1 MKKIIVLGAGYG
13 GLQAA
18 RALAGAGMEVLLFEA
33 KPREQVGFSWP
44 IDVEPSV
51 FTDLKIPLPPETV
64 RCPNSTYYVST
75 SRRPRVIA
83 MPEADRCFHING
95 RSLSAE
101 LISLA
106 EAAGVSFRFEM
117 PVDRLLT
124 DDQGIIRGIY
134 LNGFPLEADLV
145 IDSIGLMPGSFT
157 HQKSRKMNGLLTVA
171 LPNTPKPSEPQKIFM
186 MNPMGTPGIA
196 ELYQEADGTVRILIG
211 RFDGADKNQLKIDLS
226 KLRMELPLLSGKNIQ
241 DGTASVFPVRAPS
254 LRMVDQGYACIDKSN
269 FLSDALRSGQILA
282 ETVLQYGVSLP
293 DLWRYQVRY
302 YHQVVASSFYL
313 QGVKYSLFTT
323 DPKTLASAYEDNLL
337 TDAMLQLIASRT
349 RTPVGNDRL
358 MPSFGRLLRKPLF
371 SARLAKANAAGES
384 IQSMA
389 MQIPEQWNAEAFQT
403 WEQTMLEK
411 LNFN

>member
-1 MKKIIVLGAGYG
+1 MKKQTKCYLYT
-13 GLQAA
+13 
-18 RALAGAGMEVLLFEA
+18 R
-33 KPREQVGFSWP
+33 
-44 IDVEPSV
+44 
-51 FTDLKIPLPPETV
+51 
-64 RCPNSTYYVST
+64 VST
-75 SRRPRVIA
+75 A
-83 MPEADRCFHING
+83 MQVDG
-95 RSLSAE
+95 YSLDAQ
-101 LISLA
+101 
-106 EAAGVSFRFEM
+106 R
-117 PVDRLLT
+117 D
-124 DDQGIIRGIY
+124 
-134 LNGFPLEADLV
+134 
-145 IDSIGLMPGSFT
+145 
-157 HQKSRKMNGLLTVA
+157 
-171 LPNTPKPSEPQKIFM
+171 
-186 MNPMGTPGIA
+186 
-196 ELYQEADGTVRILIG
+196 
-211 RFDGADKNQLKIDLS
+211 
-226 KLRMELPLLSGKNIQ
+226 KLRKYAAYEDMTIAGEYSDSGFSGKNIQ

-384 IQSMA
+384 PSNG
-389 MQIPEQWNAEAFQT
+389 MQRLIRPGNRPCWKN
-403 WEQTMLEK
+403 
-411 LNFN
+411 